1 VHRYSRSLTLI
12 AIALAAL
19 AGFIDAVAF
28 ASTGFF
34 ASFMSGNSTQLG
46 VAIGSH
52 VLDTARIAG
61 GIVLAF
67 VTGVMLAAIAARIW
81 PQRRKAAVMTIA
93 TTGIA
98 LAALLAGRI
107 PDRLVLLLLAFAMGA
122 ENGVFSR
129 DGEVSIGLTYM
140 TGTLVRIGQ
149 KLAGAIVGDADPW
162 GWLLYLLLWSGFLAG
177 AIAGGYNYA
186 LHGFASLWLALG
198 AAVGLTV
205 LLWLAAPTASGET
218 LGTGS
223 GAG

>member
-1 VHRYSRSLTLI
+1 MHRYSRSLTLI

-19 AGFIDAVAF
+19 AGFVDAVAF

-34 ASFMSGNSTQLG
+34 ASFMSGNTTQLG
-46 VAIGSH
+46 VALGSH

-67 VTGVMLAAIAARIW
+67 VTGVMLAAVAARLW
-81 PQRRKAAVMTIA
+81 PRRRKAAVMTIA

-107 PDRLVLLLLAFAMGA
+107 PDRMILIPLALAMGA

-129 DGEVSIGLTYM
+129 DGEVAIGLTYM

-149 KLAGAIVGDADPW
+149 KLAGAIVGDAEPW
-162 GWLLYLLLWSGFLAG
+162 GWLPYLLLWGGFLAG
-177 AIAGGYNYA
+177 TIAGGYGYA
-186 LHGFASLWLALG
+186 SRGFAALWLALG
-198 AAVGLTV
+198 IAAALTV
-205 LLWLAAPTASGET
+205 LLWVSAPAAATVQEAD
-218 LGTGS
+218 S

>member
-1 VHRYSRSLTLI
+1 MHRYSRPLTLI

-19 AGFIDAVAF
+19 AGFVDAIAF

-34 ASFMSGNSTQLG
+34 ASFMSGNTTQLG
-46 VAIGSH
+46 VALGSH
-52 VLDTARIAG
+52 ILDNARIAG

-67 VTGVMLAAIAARIW
+67 VTGVMLAAIAARLW
-81 PQRRKAAVMTIA
+81 PRRRKAAVMAIA

-107 PDRLVLLLLAFAMGA
+107 PDRLILILLALTMGA

-149 KLAGAIVGDADPW
+149 KLAGALVGDADLW
-162 GWLLYLLLWSGFLAG
+162 GWLPYLLLWTGFLAG
-177 AIAGGYNYA
+177 AIAGGYDYA
-186 LHGFASLWLALG
+186 LRGFAALWLALG
-198 AAVGLTV
+198 VAAALTV
-205 LLWLAAPTASGET
+205 LLWVSAGGADS
-218 LGTGS
+218 GS
-223 GAG
+223 GA